1 MTPQI
6 PGYLLSFE
14 STVRPVVTIIALSLI
29 WLGAARMHAPAQL
42 RFTTAGALSV
52 ALIAWLAV
60 AQYVGSANMYFA
72 ATDTAVPIVPQ
83 VPWEWTFGFGVVAL
97 PRREHTS

>member
-1 MTPQI
+1 MPSRPER
-6 PGYLLSFE
+6 PGYALRIVTPS
-14 STVRPVVTIIALSLI
+14 SAVVQVLAGLMLAERLI
-29 WLGAARMHAPAQL
+29 TERTEAASSPAS
-42 RFTTAGALSV
+42 R
-52 ALIAWLAV
+52 
-60 AQYVGSANMYFA
+60 